1 MTLTNA
7 IGRPR
12 KYSFADMLPGDRQF
26 FPLIYGNIRD
36 LQNRLKTSA
45 QKHGNFKTQRV
56 MSNGALGVRV
66 TKETEC

>member
-1 MTLTNA
+1 
-7 IGRPR
+7 
-12 KYSFADMLPGDRQF
+12 LPGDRQF

-45 QKHGNFKTQRV
+45 QKHGHFKTQRV

-66 TKETEC
+66 TKEIT

>member
-1 MTLTNA
+1 MTLTNT

-12 KYSFADMLPGDRQF
+12 KYSFADMLPGERQF
-26 FPLIYGNIRD
+26 FPLIDGKIRD

-45 QKHGNFKTQRV
+45 QKHGNFTTQRV

-66 TKETEC
+66 TKETTC